1 MSMKKVNETDSIYAQ
16 FVKEFKKQI
25 ALRQLT
31 QKQVADMLD
40 TSDVCI
46 QNWIYFRRQM
56 GGEFVVKIGKIFNI
70 DFSRFTLEGED
81 E

>member
-1 MSMKKVNETDSIYAQ
+1 MKKVNEANSIYIQ
-16 FVKEFKKQI
+16 FIKEFKKQI
-25 ALRQLT
+25 ALRHLT
-31 QKQVADMLD
+31 QEQVADMLD